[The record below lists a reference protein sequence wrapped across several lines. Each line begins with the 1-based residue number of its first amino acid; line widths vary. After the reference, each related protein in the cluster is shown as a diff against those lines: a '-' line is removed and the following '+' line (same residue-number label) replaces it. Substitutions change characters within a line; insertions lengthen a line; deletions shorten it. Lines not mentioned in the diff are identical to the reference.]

1 MMRGYFKNPEIKRMT
16 LEFSFVFII
25 FMILS
30 CVVLKVQI
38 DQVNENYI
46 EQNTLIVGNIL
57 STHPEMEKEVL
68 DSIVLKDKSNYD
80 LGKKILNQYSYDKQL
95 KIYKNPLMV
104 NCYKYFLLKVLLIL
118 IFFSLTIYILVIN
131 KFIGFYKKAK
141 FFTKASEEIVEGN
154 FEKFKDE
161 NKEGDFY
168 ILSLQFKLMANRFYE
183 SLQNLKREKL
193 FLKNIISDISHQ
205 LKTPLSSLIM
215 FNELMK
221 NENMP
226 KEDRDNFLDL
236 SDQQLKRMEWL
247 IINLLKIGR
256 LEAGVIE
263 FNMIKN
269 PLYIT
274 VNKSLAGLIQKAKEK
289 SQEIIVDIDKNVYF
303 KHDMDWTGE
312 AVSNIIK
319 NSIEHTKDNGKIV
332 ISCEETP
339 ISISIFIKDNGD
351 GIPKKIQKK
360 IFKRFYKGENSINPC
375 SIGIGLSLS
384 KSIIESQ
391 NGSISVE
398 SEEGRG
404 TEFAIIFLKTI
415 I

>member
-1 MMRGYFKNPEIKRMT
+1 MKGYFKNPEIKRMT
-16 LEFSFVFII
+16 LEFSFVFMI
-25 FMILS
+25 FIILS
-30 CVVLKVQI
+30 CFVLKVQI
-38 DQVNENYI
+38 NQLNENYI

-68 DSIVLKDKSNYD
+68 DSMMLKDKSNYD
-80 LGKKILNQYSYDKQL
+80 LGKEVLNQYSYDKQL

-104 NCYKYFLLKVLLIL
+104 NCYEHFLVKILLIL

-141 FFTKASEEIVEGN
+141 FFATASEEIVEGN
-154 FEKFKDE
+154 FHKFKEE

-183 SLQNLKREKL
+183 SLENLKREKM

-221 NENMP
+221 NDNIP
-226 KEDRDNFLDL
+226 KEDREDFLDL

-274 VNKSLAGLIQKAKEK
+274 VNRSLAGLIQKAKEK
-289 SQEIIVDIDKNVYF
+289 NQDIIVNIDKNVYF

-312 AVSNIIK
+312 ALSNIIK
-319 NSIEHTKDNGKIV
+319 NSIEHTNKNGKIY

-360 IFKRFYKGENSINPC
+360 IFRRFYKGENSVNPC

-391 NGSISVE
+391 NGSISVK
-398 SEEGRG
+398 SEDGKG
-404 TEFAIIFLKTI
+404 TEFAITFLKTI